1 MVPLQANH
9 RRPVLALSGGTGG
22 SKLAVGLA
30 RVLNPGALMVVANT
44 GDDFEHLGLHIS
56 PDIDTLTYAL
66 AGVQNQKTGWGRCD
80 ETWSFM
86 ATLGELGGETW
97 FKLGDRDLA
106 LHVERTRRLGA
117 GAKISTITSDI
128 SRSFGISSRIVPMTD
143 DRVRTRVVTA
153 DGTLDFQRYFVEAR
167 CLPKVTG
174 FVFDGAARAQAH
186 SEVIAMLQNPDLR
199 AVIICPS
206 NP

>member
-1 MVPLQANH
+1 
-9 RRPVLALSGGTGG
+9 
-22 SKLAVGLA
+22 
-30 RVLNPGALMVVANT
+30 
-44 GDDFEHLGLHIS
+44 
-56 PDIDTLTYAL
+56 
-66 AGVQNQKTGWGRCD
+66 
-80 ETWSFM
+80 
-86 ATLGELGGETW
+86 
-97 FKLGDRDLA
+97 
-106 LHVERTRRLGA
+106 
-117 GAKISTITSDI
+117 ISTITSDI

-143 DRVRTRVVTA
+143 DRVRTRVITA

-206 NP
+206 NPYVSIDPMLALTDLRAALACCAAPVIVVSPIIGGRAIKGPTAKIMNELGHPVDVLTVAAHYHAVMDGFVIDTADAHMAAKLELPVVVRPILMRNISDREELANATLEF